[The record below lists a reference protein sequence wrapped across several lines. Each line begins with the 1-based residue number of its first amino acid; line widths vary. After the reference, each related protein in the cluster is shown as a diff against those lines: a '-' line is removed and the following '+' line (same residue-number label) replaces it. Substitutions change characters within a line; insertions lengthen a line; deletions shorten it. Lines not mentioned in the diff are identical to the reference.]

1 MIAAAVDDFSGRKE
15 QDHIT
20 DGGAADIYVEYNG
33 EQDEE
38 GEDGSDSASDFENEM
53 QDHMDSG
60 TEEEMPDIMTAEDV
74 QVGHQNENLDE
85 DFMQQVFI
93 PNDNGV
99 ITTII
104 NSPLK
109 RRSSE
114 ACNLSQSSQVCNPSQ
129 PTTDLVAAT
138 TDLVAATTE
147 TTQNVA
153 EDSDSDNSD
162 DNDYVPHTDDSGEES
177 EILVAQVLTTSSKK
191 SLHTDKENKQQ
202 NIAEERQQASQQIAG
217 EKATEWAMDTATA

>member
-15 QDHIT
+15 QD
-20 DGGAADIYVEYNG
+20 
-33 EQDEE
+33 EE
-38 GEDGSDSASDFENEM
+38 GEDGSDSASDFVNEM

-85 DFMQQVFI
+85 DLVQQVFV

-99 ITTII
+99 ITAII

-129 PTTDLVAAT
+129 PTTHLVAAT
-138 TDLVAATTE
+138 AE
-147 TTQNVA
+147 TTQNA
-153 EDSDSDNSD
+153 TEDSDSDNSD

-177 EILVAQVLTTSSKK
+177 EVVELRKHARKFREKMNESSKWVT
-191 SLHTDKENKQQ
+191 SDASGVVPIDF
-202 NIAEERQQASQQIAG
+202 IANVEEAVEEMEFESRPN
-217 EKATEWAMDTATA
+217 